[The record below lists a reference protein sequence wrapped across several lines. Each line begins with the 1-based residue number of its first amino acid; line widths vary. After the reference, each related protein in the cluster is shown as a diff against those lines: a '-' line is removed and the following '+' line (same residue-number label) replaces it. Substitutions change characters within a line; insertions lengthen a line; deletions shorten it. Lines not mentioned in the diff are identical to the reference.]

1 MASYLSQLPKPGSVH
16 AGAGADPYVYTCYVD
31 DELFGRHWD
40 DAPDGY
46 GDQLRMVLANY
57 ENPEKGSDRSPRI
70 VITATTVHGEAIVV
84 ASSVGG
90 RMHPL
95 FSHTACQSSPR

>member
-1 MASYLSQLPKPGSVH
+1 V
-16 AGAGADPYVYTCYVD
+16 GAGADPYVYTSYVD
-31 DELFGRHWD
+31 DELFGRRWD

>member
-1 MASYLSQLPKPGSVH
+1 VASYLSQLPKPGSVH
-16 AGAGADPYVYTCYVD
+16 AGAGA
-31 DELFGRHWD
+31 
-40 DAPDGY
+40 
-46 GDQLRMVLANY
+46 DQLRMVLANY

>member
-1 MASYLSQLPKPGSVH
+1 VASYLSQLPKPGSVH
-16 AGAGADPYVYTCYVD
+16 AGAGAD
-31 DELFGRHWD
+31 
-40 DAPDGY
+40 PDGY